1 MGQESFGVKTFQM
14 FHLTFQL
21 IWFQVVSRK
30 SYYIST
36 EQISPFLDEIKV
48 QKELFAKVE
57 FLTVPYIPDL
67 LTGAITAKKK
77 NNPIQEYYNTHCY
90 KS

>member
-1 MGQESFGVKTFQM
+1 M

-21 IWFQVVSRK
+21 IWFKVVSRK

-57 FLTVPYIPDL
+57 LTVLYIPDL

-77 NNPIQEYYNTHCY
+77 NNPFQEYYDTHCY

>member
-1 MGQESFGVKTFQM
+1 M

-21 IWFQVVSRK
+21 IWFKVVSRK

-57 FLTVPYIPDL
+57 FLTVLYIPDL

-77 NNPIQEYYNTHCY
+77 NNPIQEYYDTHCY

>member
-1 MGQESFGVKTFQM
+1 M

-21 IWFQVVSRK
+21 IWFKVVSRK

-57 FLTVPYIPDL
+57 LTVLYIPDL

-77 NNPIQEYYNTHCY
+77 KQSLSGILRHSLLQVLIAF
-90 KS
+90 

>member
-1 MGQESFGVKTFQM
+1 MFQ
-14 FHLTFQL
+14 LTFQL

-77 NNPIQEYYNTHCY
+77 KQSHSGILRHSLLQVLIAF
-90 KS
+90 